1 LEEKC
6 AGKSWREL
14 EVNTTSMNRA
24 KWTIA
29 VQIALNYLST
39 KDGNSNF
46 NCERIDGIRGRRT
59 VK

>member
-1 LEEKC
+1 
-6 AGKSWREL
+6 
-14 EVNTTSMNRA
+14 MNRA

-46 NCERIDGIRGRRT
+46 NVEWIDGIRGKRT
-59 VK
+59 VN